1 MSRTCTQIELSFRIG
16 ERDIDTPLTSNREG
30 FEKLFG
36 APTLGR
42 LIRRMPAA
50 ASRDRTSAT
59 RAPAATWYPNHPPPL
74 RESGGGHARRSA
86 ALLDRVRT
94 PPLSRR
100 IDRLSRAATPRRA
113 SGGPQSSCSSLR
125 VLDPEGSLRAL

>member
-50 ASRDRTSAT
+50 ASRDRTSAS
-59 RAPAATWYPNHPPPL
+59 RAPAATWHPNPPP
-74 RESGGGHARRSA
+74 
-86 ALLDRVRT
+86 
-94 PPLSRR
+94 PF
-100 IDRLSRAATPRRA
+100 RA
-113 SGGPQSSCSSLR
+113 SGG
-125 VLDPEGSLRAL
+125 ERAPRPAGLSGRGRPPPRARPVDTPFRAAPP